1 MGPTRRERAPRA
13 ETAGLLKRSTTMTKS
28 EHLWAI
34 GYDDM
39 GRAEQVRDEIIRLG
53 WDTHYLILI
62 DIAVVVRHP
71 DGSFTCNR
79 EPVPAVANILGCTAV
94 GFLAGLVLLA
104 PMTGATVGA
113 LLGGAGTAASVAAA
127 GIGDDFVRE
136 VEGLMQP
143 GTSALFVL
151 DSEGDIEV
159 ILHAIRG
166 LGGTVLRTNVDLQ
179 RAQLIQSTLAAASAG
194 TSKPENEP

>member
-1 MGPTRRERAPRA
+1 
-13 ETAGLLKRSTTMTKS
+13 MTKP

-39 GRAEQVRDEIIRLG
+39 GRAEQVRDEIISLG
-53 WDTHYLILI
+53 WDTHYLGLL
-62 DIAVVVRHP
+62 DVAVVVRHP

-79 EPVPAVANILGCTAV
+79 EPFPAVANILGCTVV

-104 PMTGATVGA
+104 PLTGAAVGA
-113 LLGGAGTAASVAAA
+113 LLGGAGTAASVAAV

-151 DSEGDIEV
+151 DSEGDMEV
-159 ILHAIRG
+159 ILHTIQG
-166 LGGTVLRTNVDLQ
+166 LGGTVLRSNVDAK
-179 RAQLIQSTLAAASAG
+179 RAQLIQSTLAAAAAD
-194 TSKPENEP
+194 TSKPDDQ

>member
-1 MGPTRRERAPRA
+1 
-13 ETAGLLKRSTTMTKS
+13 MTPS

-39 GRAEQVRDEIIRLG
+39 ERAGQVRDAIIRLG
-53 WDTHYLILI
+53 WHTHYLALL
-62 DIAVVVRHP
+62 DVAVVVRHP

-79 EPVPAVANILGCTAV
+79 ERFPTVANLLGCTVV

-104 PMTGATVGA
+104 PLTGAAIGA
-113 LLGGAGTAASVAAA
+113 VLGGAGTAAAVAAV
-127 GIGDDFVRE
+127 GIRDDFVRE
-136 VEGLMQP
+136 VESLMQP

-151 DSEGDIEV
+151 DSGGDMEV
-159 ILHAIRG
+159 ILHAIQG
-166 LGGTVLRTNVDLQ
+166 LGGTVLRTNVDVQ
-179 RAQLIQSTLAAASAG
+179 RAQLIQSTLAAAAAD

>member
-1 MGPTRRERAPRA
+1 
-13 ETAGLLKRSTTMTKS
+13 MTKS

-39 GRAEQVRDEIIRLG
+39 GRAEQVRDEIISLG
-53 WDTHYLILI
+53 WDTHYLDLL
-62 DIAVVVRHP
+62 DVAVVVRHP

-79 EPVPAVANILGCTAV
+79 EPFPAVANILGCTVV
-94 GFLAGLVLLA
+94 GFLAGLVLLE
-104 PMTGATVGA
+104 PLTGAAVGA
-113 LLGGAGTAASVAAA
+113 LLGGAGTAASVAAV

-151 DSEGDIEV
+151 DSEGDMEV
-159 ILHAIRG
+159 ILHTIQG
-166 LGGTVLRTNVDLQ
+166 LGGTVLRSNVDAK
-179 RAQLIQSTLAAASAG
+179 RAQLIQSTLAAAAAD
-194 TSKPENEP
+194 TSKPDDQ

>member
-1 MGPTRRERAPRA
+1 
-13 ETAGLLKRSTTMTKS
+13 MTQS

-39 GRAEQVRDEIIRLG
+39 ERAAQVRDEIIRLG
-53 WDTHYLILI
+53 WATPYLTLL
-62 DIAVVVRHP
+62 DVAVVVRHP

-79 EPVPAVANILGCTAV
+79 ERFPTVANLLGSTAV

-104 PMTGATVGA
+104 PLAGAAVGA
-113 LLGGAGTAASVAAA
+113 LIGGVGTAVAVAAV
-127 GIGDDFVRE
+127 GIGEDFVRE

-151 DSEGDIEV
+151 DSEGDMEV
-159 ILHAIRG
+159 ILQALQG
-166 LGGTVLRTNVDLQ
+166 LGGTVLRTNVDVE
-179 RAQLIQSTLAAASAG
+179 RAQLIQSTLAAAAAD
-194 TSKPENEP
+194 TSKPE

>member
-1 MGPTRRERAPRA
+1 
-13 ETAGLLKRSTTMTKS
+13 MTKS

-39 GRAEQVRDEIIRLG
+39 ERAEQVREEIVTLG
-53 WDTHYLILI
+53 WDAHYLDLL
-62 DIAVVVRHP
+62 DVAVVVRHP

-79 EPVPAVANILGCTAV
+79 ARFPLVTNLLGCTAV
-94 GFLAGLVLLA
+94 GFLAGLVLFAPLA
-104 PMTGATVGA
+104 GAAVGA
-113 LLGGAGTAASVAAA
+113 LLGSAGTAAAVAAV

-151 DSEGDIEV
+151 DSEGDMEV
-159 ILHAIRG
+159 ILHAIQG
-166 LGGTVLRTNVDLQ
+166 LGGTVLRTNVDVT
-179 RAQLIQSTLAAASAG
+179 RAKLIQSTLAAAAAD
-194 TSKPENEP
+194 TSQAENEP